1 MDNTVGEKIRRF
13 RKRAGVSQFELELR
27 INASPGSISRIESG
41 QVNPTKETLQ
51 KVIEVLELKVFEA
64 GSLFNLNF
72 DEFPKMVNL
81 AKKLSSS
88 LDLEEVLQYAVNEIT
103 NELGLLGSVL
113 LLCEGDY
120 VYAQAMSQN
129 PFTKITQEM
138 LPVPLKRLRA
148 SLIHDTDNYVVK
160 CVKEKS
166 PQYSTVFNNFCKGV
180 IPIKLADFIQNMN
193 GTKCTLCFPIL
204 FNSEAIGAILFS
216 KEIVDKFES
225 EINVLKVFAEHV
237 GIAIMNAKRYEVL
250 QAEVNVLK
258 YGNK

>member
-1 MDNTVGEKIRRF
+1 MDNAVGEKIRRF

-51 KVIEVLELKVFEA
+51 KVIEVLDLKVFEA

-88 LDLEEVLQYAVNEIT
+88 LDFEEVLQYAVNEIT
-103 NELGLLGSVL
+103 NELGFLGSVL

-120 VYAQAMSQN
+120 VYAEAMSQN
-129 PFTKITQEM
+129 VHTKKIQDM
-138 LPVPLKRLRA
+138 LPIPLKKLKA
-148 SLIHDTDNYVVK
+148 SMLKNPNNYVIK
-160 CVKEKS
+160 SIREKV
-166 PQYSTVFNNFCKGV
+166 PQYSTVFNNFTSGF
-180 IPIKLADFIQNMN
+180 IPNQVADLIQKLN
-193 GTKCTLCFPIL
+193 GTKCTLCFPIEV
-204 FNSEAIGAILFS
+204 NSRAIGAILFS
-216 KEIVDKFES
+216 KGIIDKFEA